1 MKNMRKIMV
10 PVLAVLVTICA
21 FTAVSFADSA
31 QTGDASVMLDGAY
44 LSFDQDSLPK
54 NVNGRIMVP
63 YRAIFESLGAEVDF
77 DVNTK
82 VISGSNDRL
91 TLSMKNGDKNI
102 SVVYADGTSEVKTMD
117 VAPYISNGRTFV
129 PTRFVSEVMG
139 YSVGWDSDNKT
150 VVIIDT
156 DAITADA
163 REDFGLLTKVQE
175 LNGSMDQAYEIDGSL
190 NMTADISDALTG
202 TESPAGQP
210 DMSVTGTIG
219 GYVEG
224 SNVDMNMKLSM
235 DVDGENMTSDI
246 QVKFDGE
253 SGDMY
258 MKGDG
263 ITEEQQWMKF
273 NVYDIFDQSGLDLRA
288 LLNGKT
294 SYADMDKLLSEAL
307 AAASDSYTVD
317 SYEELNA
324 AYNVIKSMFGDDAFV
339 KSGNKYTAE
348 FDLEKIASAVS
359 SGSGMDLSD
368 VLEESGLGDAEL
380 TGKMVITTDSAGK
393 AVGCDVEIR
402 LASEEEGIEMVI
414 SAKSTK
420 LSADVSLNMSVEDV
434 LSMTFDMMMKLK
446 ETTATVDPS
455 IPAGD
460 TILDLGELFGSLLG
474 AGAAA

>member
-1 MKNMRKIMV
+1 MKNLRKMMV

-21 FTAVSFADSA
+21 CTAVSFADSA
-31 QTGDASVMLDGAY
+31 QTGDASVMLDGSYMTFA
-44 LSFDQDSLPK
+44 QDSLPK

-63 YRAIFESLGAEVDF
+63 YRAIFESLGATVDY

-82 VISGSNDRL
+82 VISGSNDNL

-156 DAITADA
+156 DAITAGA
-163 REDFGLLTKVQE
+163 KEDFSLLAKVQE

-210 DMSVTGTIG
+210 DLSLTGTIG

-235 DVDGENMTSDI
+235 DADGEKVDSDI

-253 SGDMY
+253 AGDMY
-258 MKGDG
+258 MKGTG

-273 NVYDIFDQSGLDLRA
+273 NVYDMMDQSGLDLRA
-288 LLNGKT
+288 LMNSKT

-324 AYNVIKSMFGDDAFV
+324 SYEVIKSMFGDDAFV

-359 SGSGMDLSD
+359 AGTGMDFSD
-368 VLEESGLGDAEL
+368 AMEEGGLGDAEL
-380 TGKMVITTDSAGK
+380 TGKLVITTDSAGK
-393 AVGCDVEIR
+393 AVGCDAEIR
-402 LASEEEGIEMVI
+402 LASKEEGIEMVI

-420 LSADVSLNMSVEDV
+420 LSADVSLDMSMEDV
-434 LSMTFDMMMKLK
+434 FSMTFDMMMKLK
-446 ETTATVDPS
+446 ETSKTVDPS

-460 TILDLGELFGSLLG
+460 TVLDLSELFGSLLG
-474 AGAAA
+474 AAA